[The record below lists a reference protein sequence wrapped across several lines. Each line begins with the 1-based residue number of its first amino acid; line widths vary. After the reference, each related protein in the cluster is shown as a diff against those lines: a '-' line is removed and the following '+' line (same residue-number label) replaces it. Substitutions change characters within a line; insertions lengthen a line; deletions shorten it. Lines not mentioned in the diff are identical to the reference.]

1 MYQRNDIFDPNY
13 VDDLGRTNV
22 QRMSKGDAPIGK
34 DGSEVN
40 LHHLTQDEPG
50 SMAEILSSFHS
61 KNDRVLHM
69 YSNQWDKSWVGSDGI
84 RRLYNSAPKSMNR
97 GPFNTWKKSYW
108 KERSLDFG
116 V

>member
-1 MYQRNDIFDPNY
+1 MR
-13 VDDLGRTNV
+13 
-22 QRMSKGDAPIGK
+22 KGEAPIGK

-69 YSNQWDKSWVGSDGI
+69 YSNQWDKSWVGADGS
-84 RRLYNSAPKSMNR
+84 RRLYASAPSSMNR

-108 KERSLDFG
+108 KQRSLDF
-116 V
+116 